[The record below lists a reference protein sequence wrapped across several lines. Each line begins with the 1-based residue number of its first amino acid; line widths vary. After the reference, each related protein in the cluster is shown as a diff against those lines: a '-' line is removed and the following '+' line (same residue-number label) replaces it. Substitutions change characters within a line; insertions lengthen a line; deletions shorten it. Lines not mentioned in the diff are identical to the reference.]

1 VRVGERTPTTPA
13 REGSVTEVRRGRLDD
28 PASAPAVGERQKVL
42 AHLGRAR
49 IEQILSGR
57 LEGPQRFVGDDDEW
71 VVVLA
76 GAARLEV
83 GGVACALEAGDWVL
97 IPAGSPHVLHET
109 APGTLWL
116 AVHAPPPGDALRE
129 R

>member
-1 VRVGERTPTTPA
+1 
-13 REGSVTEVRRGRLDD
+13 VTEVRRGRLDD
-28 PASAPAVGERQKVL
+28 PAAAPAVGERHEVL
-42 AHLGRAR
+42 AHLGHTR
-49 IEQILSGR
+49 IEQILSGE
-57 LEGPQRFVGDDDEW
+57 LEDPQRFVGDDDEW

-76 GAARLEV
+76 GTARLEL
-83 GGVACALEAGDWVL
+83 GGVSRALEAGDWVL

-116 AVHAPPPGDALRE
+116 AVHAPPSGDALRE

>member
-1 VRVGERTPTTPA
+1 MGERTPTTPVRA
-13 REGSVTEVRRGRLDD
+13 GAVTEIRRGRIDD
-28 PASAPAVGERQKVL
+28 PAAAPAVGERHEVL
-42 AHLGRAR
+42 AHLGRTR
-49 IEQILSGR
+49 IEQILSGAP
-57 LEGPQRFVGDDDEW
+57 EGPRSFIGEDDEW

-76 GAARLEV
+76 GAARLEL
-83 GGVACALEAGDWVL
+83 GGVASAMEAGDWVL

-116 AVHAPPPGDALRE
+116 AVHVPPSGDPLRE